1 MLLVHR
7 PRYRDWSWPKGKA
20 EHNEPLAVTAVR
32 EVEEETGA
40 VIALGAPLTTQRYRL
55 RSGRLKE
62 VYYWVGHDLDQCTPG
77 RATRFPIGR
86 ASKKEIDIAR
96 WMGTKKASELITRR
110 GDRRLL
116 MELVGRASRGELQT
130 TTVVL
135 LRHAKA
141 MEREKWDGEEGAR
154 PLTRMGVA
162 QTMDVVPLLSAFGVD
177 HVITSPWERCEQT
190 VAPYV
195 ALGRPEFERKKF
207 LNEDG
212 VAKKPKASSDLVR
225 KVIAAPRSSTC
236 ISLHRPGYQAL
247 VKPLKEISP
256 RRIVAAMDVPKPG
269 LRKGEMLVVH
279 VALSGRPHA
288 VGAERHRPLIQ
299 QAVR

>member
-1 MLLVHR
+1 MHR
-7 PRYRDWSWPKGKA
+7 PRYSDWSWPKGKA
-20 EHNEPLAVTAVR
+20 ERNEPLAVTAVR

-62 VYYWVGHDLDQCTPG
+62 VYYWVGYGLEKGTPG
-77 RATRFPIGR
+77 RATRFPVGR

-96 WMGTKKASELITRR
+96 WMSTKKASALITRR

-116 MELVGRASRGELQT
+116 VELVGRASRGELQT
-130 TTVVL
+130 TAVVL
-135 LRHAKA
+135 QRHAKA
-141 MEREKWDGEEGAR
+141 MDREKWTGEEDGPR

-162 QTMDVVPLLSAFGVD
+162 QTLDLVPLLSAFGVD

-195 ALGRPEFERKKF
+195 ALGRTKFQRKNF

-212 VAKKPKASSDLVR
+212 VAKKPNASSDLVR
-225 KVIAAPRSSTC
+225 KVIAGPRSSTC
-236 ISLHRPGYQAL
+236 ISLHSPGYQAL
-247 VKPLKEISP
+247 VDPLKEISP
-256 RRIVAAMDVPKPG
+256 RLIAAAMDQPKPG

-288 VGAERHRPLIQ
+288 IGAERHRPLIQ